1 MTIPQTLSRFALMF
15 GLIAAQQTL
24 AELPPEEMGVE
35 TLPAASPHRSYLV
48 DVEFDNMITGRI
60 VVVDPDQKRFLG
72 MISTGF
78 IAPSALSHDGRV
90 LLSADAFYSR
100 GVRGVRTDVL
110 TAWDTSNLSALWEVE
125 IPNKRFLG
133 LTQRYSLGISAD
145 DRFAYIYNYTPA
157 TSVTVVDM
165 QARALIGEIAI
176 PGCVLSFPVGT
187 RRFASLCGDGSL
199 QVITLNDAG
208 KETARTRTDFFDPD
222 AEKLNERAAHVG
234 DTYYFTTTT
243 GTVRPVDFSGT
254 APVLLPSWSMASA
267 GEQAAGWAPGGWQ
280 LITVAPGLNRLY
292 AIMHDEHA
300 PLKWED
306 PGTTIWAFDLASGKK
321 IGTLEAPVPVWSIG
335 ATQDENPLL
344 LGSNIE
350 GGLEIFDLRT
360 GEHQGTMENLTKS
373 ATLIY
378 SH

>member
-1 MTIPQTLSRFALMF
+1 MTLPQTLSRFALIV
-15 GLIAAQQTL
+15 GLIGSQHVL
-24 AELPPEEMGVE
+24 ADLPPEQMGIE
-35 TLPAASPHRSYLV
+35 ALPPANPHRSYLV
-48 DVEFDNMITGRI
+48 DVEFDNMIAGRV
-60 VVVDPDQKRFLG
+60 VVVDPDQQRFLG
-72 MISTGF
+72 MVSTGF
-78 IAPSALSHDGRV
+78 IAPSALSNDGKW
-90 LLSADAFYSR
+90 LLTADAYYSR

-110 TAWDTSNLSALWEVE
+110 TAWDTATLSPSWEVE

-133 LTQRYSLGISAD
+133 LTQQYSLGISAD

-157 TSVTVVDM
+157 TSVTIVDV
-165 QARALIGEIAI
+165 QARSLIGEIAL
-176 PGCVLSFPVGT
+176 PGCVLNFPVGT
-187 RRFASLCGDGSL
+187 RRFASLCGDGRL
-199 QVITLNDAG
+199 QVITLDDNG

-222 AEKLNERAAHVG
+222 AEKLNERAAQVG
-234 DTYYFTTTT
+234 DIYYFTTTT
-243 GTVRPVDFSGT
+243 GTVRPVDFSGKT
-254 APVLLPSWSMASA
+254 PKPLPSWSMTNAE
-267 GEQAAGWAPGGWQ
+267 EQAAGWAPGGWQ

-306 PGTTIWAFDLASGKK
+306 PGTTIWAFDLATGKK
-321 IGTLEAPVPVWSIG
+321 VGTLEAKVPVWSIG
-335 ATQDENPLL
+335 ATRDENPVL

-360 GEHQGTMENLTKS
+360 GEHKGTMENLTKS